1 MDKSPIVAR
10 INELLSLAGKTKTEF
25 FADCGITS
33 GGYSQWNT
41 GKTNPS
47 VKKLTVIADYLGTT
61 YEYLLTGT
69 GQKEKPTPISESEL
83 DSSLIQ
89 MLMGLTPSEVEKV
102 EAFVA
107 GLIAARRA

>member
-10 INELLSLAGKTKTEF
+10 INDLLALKGTTKAQF

-41 GKTNPS
+41 GKTKPS
-47 VKKLTVIADYLGTT
+47 VKKLKAVADYLGTT
-61 YEYLLTGT
+61 YEYLLTGE
-69 GQKEKPTPISESEL
+69 GQIEKPTPMTESEL
-83 DSSLIQ
+83 DGALIE
-89 MLMGLTPSEVEKV
+89 MLMHLTPSEIVKV
-102 EAFVA
+102 EAFVE

>member
-10 INELLSLAGKTKTEF
+10 INDLLALKGTTKAQF

-41 GKTNPS
+41 GKTKPS
-47 VKKLTVIADYLGTT
+47 VKKLKAVADYLGTT
-61 YEYLLTGT
+61 YEYLLTGE

-83 DSSLIQ
+83 DNELIK
-89 MLMGLTPSEVEKV
+89 MLVQLTPDEAEKV
-102 EAFVA
+102 AAFAA
-107 GLIAARRA
+107 GLIAARTV